1 MRKIKDVDSRAG
13 KVFMR
18 SLRTLRQRWVTSIA
32 CGPELYVDLQ
42 VAQEL
47 KNPFELEIGPPIHD
61 LDEGLDDL
69 DEDLED
75 LDEDLADDYQN
86 DSAKASASHADQHDG
101 NGAAGPHKAISEQ
114 STVGAGQQVS
124 NC

>member
-1 MRKIKDVDSRAG
+1 
-13 KVFMR
+13 MR

-32 CGPELYVDLQ
+32 CGPDLYVDLQ
-42 VAQEL
+42 VAQEW

-75 LDEDLADDYQN
+75 NYQN
-86 DSAKASASHADQHDG
+86 DSTGASASHADQHDS
-101 NGAAGPHKAISEQ
+101 NGAAGPHKADAKPSEQ